1 MLKFIVRRMVSYV
14 AMLFVATS
22 ITYFLA
28 SMFLDPR
35 SNYLALRPQPP
46 EESIDRSLDYANVN
60 PDTPLLERYGTWLKG
75 LVLHLDFGRSPQ
87 GEPIN
92 DQLWHRALISLE
104 LVTLATLLAIVIG
117 IAVGVASAIRKYS
130 LYDRT
135 TNAISVFFL
144 VTPRFVLALLV
155 ALLYLNFQEATG
167 LNPLYVTGPIQGGF
181 LEYLRYIALPTVTL
195 TLAGYVT
202 YHLTQR
208 TYLLDTINDDYV
220 RTARAKGL
228 RKNVAIRRH
237 ALRTSLIPTTMS
249 VALSLALMVT
259 GAVFVEQIY
268 AINGAG
274 LYFIDTLS
282 QNDINGAVGVAFL
295 GGVATCVGLLLADI
309 ATAMLDPRIRIS

>member
-1 MLKFIVRRMVSYV
+1 MLKFIVRRLVSYV

-22 ITYFLA
+22 ITYVLA
-28 SMFLDPR
+28 SKFLDPR
-35 SNYLALRPQPP
+35 SNYVALRPQPSGA
-46 EESIDRSLDYANVN
+46 SIDQSLNYANVN
-60 PDTPLLERYGTWLKG
+60 DETPIIERYGEWLKG
-75 LVLHLDFGRSPQ
+75 IVLHFDFGRSPQ

-155 ALLYLNFQEATG
+155 VLLYLGFQEATG
-167 LNPLYVTGPIQGGF
+167 LNPLYVAGPIQGGF
-181 LEYLRYIALPTVTL
+181 VEYLRYIALPTLSL

-237 ALRTSLIPTTMS
+237 ALRTSLIPT
-249 VALSLALMVT
+249 
-259 GAVFVEQIY
+259 
-268 AINGAG
+268 
-274 LYFIDTLS
+274 
-282 QNDINGAVGVAFL
+282 
-295 GGVATCVGLLLADI
+295 
-309 ATAMLDPRIRIS
+309 

>member
-1 MLKFIVRRMVSYV
+1 MLKFIVRRLVSYV

-28 SMFLDPR
+28 SWFLDPR
-35 SNYLALRPQPP
+35 SNYLALRPQPS
-46 EESIDRSLDYANVN
+46 ETSINSSLNYANIN
-60 PDTPLLERYGTWLKG
+60 DQTPIFERYGAWVKG
-75 LVLHLDFGRSPQ
+75 IVLHFDFGKSPQ

-104 LVTLATLLAIVIG
+104 LVAIASLLAVVIG
-117 IAVGVASAIRKYS
+117 IAIGVASAIRKYS
-130 LYDRT
+130 AFDRT
-135 TNAISVFFL
+135 ANAVSVFFL
-144 VTPRFVLALLV
+144 VTPRFVLALLI
-155 ALLYLNFQEATG
+155 ALLYLNFHEATD
-167 LNPLYVTGPIQGGF
+167 LNPLYVAGPIQGGF
-181 LEYLRYIALPTVTL
+181 FEYLRYIALPTLTL

-237 ALRTSLIPTTMS
+237 ALRTSLIPTALS

-259 GAVFVEQIY
+259 GAVFVENIY
-268 AINGAG
+268 SINGAG
-274 LYFIDTLS
+274 QYFIDTLS
-282 QNDINGAVGVAFL
+282 KNDINGTVGVAFL
-295 GGVATCVGLLLADI
+295 GGVATCVGLLLADFAI
-309 ATAMLDPRIRIS
+309 ALLDPRIRIS